1 VEATGAAV
9 ACHGPM
15 PQGAFLAGLG
25 AVERLHAL
33 LAVADDAQA
42 DLLLSG
48 ARRLMGDAPGGEP
61 GGAPGVAPGSEPAAA
76 AVGGREGEAMG
87 VSYQALAISPAAL
100 PPPAPFGAA

>member
-1 VEATGAAV
+1 MLHGAAILR
-9 ACHGPM
+9 CRM
-15 PQGAFLAGLG
+15 
-25 AVERLHAL
+25 AV
-33 LAVADDAQA
+33 
-42 DLLLSG
+42 G
-48 ARRLMGDAPGGEP
+48 CGRRSMGDAPGGEP